1 MSSTS
6 VLSPRLT
13 LATTG
18 RVLRQLRHDHRT
30 IAMMVVLPSLLLGL
44 LYLLWRD
51 VPALPGQVSLF
62 DRVGL
67 TMLGVFPFVVMFLVT
82 SIAML
87 RERTTG
93 TLERLLTTPLAR
105 LDLLLG
111 YGTAFGLAA
120 AVQAVVTVS
129 VATTV
134 YDLDVAGPLWAVVVI
149 AVVDAVLGV
158 ALGLLASAFARS
170 EFQAVQFMPVVVLPQ
185 FFLCGL
191 LVPREQMAGWLQAVS
206 DVLPLTYAVE
216 ALREVGRS
224 VAATGTMWADV
235 AIVSGVAVLA
245 LALAAATL
253 RRRSA

>member
-1 MSSTS
+1 VNGT
-6 VLSPRLT
+6 V
-13 LATTG
+13 ATTG
-18 RVLRQLRHDHRT
+18 RVLRQLRHDPRT
-30 IAMMVVLPSLLLGL
+30 LAMMLVVPSLLLGL
-44 LYLLWRD
+44 LYLLWSD
-51 VPALPGQVSLF
+51 LPLSPFQG
-62 DRVGL
+62 VGL

-93 TLERLLTTPLAR
+93 TLERLLTTPLSR
-105 LDLLLG
+105 GGLLAG

-120 AVQAVVTVS
+120 VAQAVVTVT
-129 VATTV
+129 VATTL
-134 YDLDVAGPLWAVVVI
+134 YDLDVRGPLALVVLVAV
-149 AVVDAVLGV
+149 ADAVLGV

-191 LVPREQMAGWLQAVS
+191 LVPREQMAGWLQAIS

-216 ALREVGRS
+216 ALQELGRS
-224 VAATGTMWADV
+224 ETVSGRMWTDV
-235 AIVSGVAVLA
+235 AVVAGAAALA

-253 RRRSA
+253 RRRTS